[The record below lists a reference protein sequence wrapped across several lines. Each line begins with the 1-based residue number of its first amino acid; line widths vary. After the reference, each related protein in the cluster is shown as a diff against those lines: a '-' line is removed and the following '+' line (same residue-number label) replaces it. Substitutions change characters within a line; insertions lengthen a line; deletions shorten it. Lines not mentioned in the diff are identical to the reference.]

1 MRMCTHACTNT
12 QVHAS
17 MHRRIYACIPIRSY
31 TFANVRVYA
40 CMHVCMY
47 AHIMYTCRFGLDT
60 LPSRFA
66 ALLFEMAR
74 SYFGNPD
81 ASTLGATCFNVGMI
95 EESSFA
101 RHGQTGKVIELAGSV
116 FQWLRDG
123 PAVVGL
129 NEIHPNIALALV
141 EQLEKHHG
149 LAVGIATHES
159 NSLLWRTLSILL
171 SIRCSII

>member
-47 AHIMYTCRFGLDT
+47 AHMYTCRPWLDT
-60 LPSRFA
+60 LPPSPA
-66 ALLFEMAR
+66 DPLALFEMAR
-74 SYFGNPD
+74 RYFAMPD

-95 EESSFA
+95 DSTSF
-101 RHGQTGKVIELAGSV
+101 GSQQEGKVVELAGHV
-116 FQWLRDG
+116 NEWLQDG

-129 NEIHPNIALALV
+129 NEIAPTIAQHLV
-141 EQLEKHHG
+141 ERLQSDHG
-149 LAVGIATHES
+149 LAVDIATHES

-171 SIRCSII
+171 SIRFSII